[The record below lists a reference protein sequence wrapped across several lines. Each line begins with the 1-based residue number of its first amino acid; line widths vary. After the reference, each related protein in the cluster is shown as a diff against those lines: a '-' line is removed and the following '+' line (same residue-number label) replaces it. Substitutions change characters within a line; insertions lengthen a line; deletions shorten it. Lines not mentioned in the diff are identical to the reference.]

1 MHEEVPQRGTA
12 HRDSA
17 PLGGRVR
24 DIAATLITFC
34 GGLAILFLFFAA
46 IGAVDVGDAAG
57 LFAAALVLAGIYML
71 GAWQRARSGAKYATR
86 ADRERRG
93 F

>member
-1 MHEEVPQRGTA
+1 MSFERREGGTG
-12 HRDSA
+12 RDPV
-17 PLGGRVR
+17 PLGGRFR
-24 DIAATLITFC
+24 DVAATLITFC

-57 LFAAALVLAGIYML
+57 LFAAALVLAVIYLL
-71 GAWQRARSGAKYATR
+71 GAWQRARTGAERATR
-86 ADRERRG
+86 PDRERRG